1 MRSYNVLNDRIL
13 APSAG
18 SIEYKQQ
25 QVAGSHRH
33 WPLTSLQ
40 SAQRRQSAAG
50 EHLTASPVATVPL
63 LMCYAVESIQPD
75 DIQHREAS
83 RHHESRAKI
92 KSAVLQRTLSHSKCF
107 GEHRLR
113 VHDACMSVRV

>member
-1 MRSYNVLNDRIL
+1 MRSYDVLNDRIL

-18 SIEYKQQ
+18 SIEYKQ

-50 EHLTASPVATVPL
+50 ALVVVRGESTSPVATVPL

-83 RHHESRAKI
+83 RHHESRVKI
-92 KSAVLQRTLSHSKCF
+92 ESAVLQRKPQM
-107 GEHRLR
+107 LR
-113 VHDACMSVRV
+113 RAPSEGA